1 MTYGPTPARTT
12 GPLHPAEMA
21 QAAVMAALCAACAV
35 IAVIVPFGQVFSLL
49 GTVPMGLLAY
59 RYRIR
64 VLIAAMVAGGMI
76 AFLVAGMGG
85 FMTVLNCAYIGG
97 LTGVIKRRGR
107 GWPTMLVAS
116 LLAGAAFGAFAV
128 GALLVLSRLRRLIF
142 ETITANVEGTARFVD
157 YLANTLR
164 DSGLPEFGQFA
175 DQLQQSADLVRQM
188 TDTALRYW
196 PLMVGGYAIF
206 AITA

>member
-1 MTYGPTPARTT
+1 MQVGLPHDYWSGRTLSALPKLNNASTPRQGSRFIANSSSCLSVTYGPTPARTT

-128 GALLVLSRLRRLIF
+128 GGA
-142 ETITANVEGTARFVD
+142 AG
-157 YLANTLR
+157 
-164 DSGLPEFGQFA
+164 
-175 DQLQQSADLVRQM
+175 
-188 TDTALRYW
+188 
-196 PLMVGGYAIF
+196 
-206 AITA
+206 